1 MIIKTLEQMEEIVSN
16 NKDLYWD
23 GWSVINRYKSDKAK
37 TSKYGVYFKGSWY
50 MSKRFD
56 PSRSGWD
63 IPERFVLGHA
73 QTKMER

>member
-1 MIIKTLEQMEEIVSN
+1 MIIKTLEQMETIVSN

-23 GWSVINRYKSDKAK
+23 GWSVINRYKSDKAQ
-37 TSKYGVYFKGSWY
+37 TSKYGVYFKGNWY

-56 PSRSGWD
+56 PNSNGWD

-73 QTKMER
+73 QTKVER